1 MKGDAFMAGSK
12 APDRMKEITDRLE
25 QGIQE
30 LFNSEKFTEYLKT
43 MSKFYNYSYNNVLLI
58 SMQRPDA
65 TLIAGYN
72 AWQNNFDRHVK
83 RGEKGIKILAPC
95 PYKKQVE
102 MEKIDPATQRPVVG
116 NDGKPVTEV
125 MEVTKPAFRAV
136 TVFDVSQTEG
146 KELPS
151 IAVDELTGNV
161 KDYEAFFEA
170 LKKASPVPVG
180 FEKIKGGAKG
190 YYHQIDKRIA
200 INEGMSEVQNV
211 KTAIHE
217 IAHAKLHDI
226 DQGKQKEIPEGQRKN
241 QREREVEAESIAY
254 TVCQHY
260 GIDTSDYSFGYVAG
274 WSSGKETKE
283 LKASLE
289 LIRETAADLI
299 NTIDGNYREITKA
312 RQQLVPSQTEK
323 EMEPMAPPNLDPS
336 VQPVVTVL
344 WSEHDRLTD
353 GEKMSFSRADQLFQK
368 MDEQQ
373 RIDRERPDYQ
383 GLRYYKTQF
392 SIEFTHG
399 GEIQT
404 YEGRQDFGDGDG
416 SLIDHIKAHADYC
429 LYDEQWQ
436 GYLASKGDKETVN
449 ASYEWVLNEFA
460 PYLQLH
466 NNLSKMEQ
474 AADTALQTIR
484 RMPESELGER
494 EKGGIAY
501 YEAVHS
507 YVSDCRREL
516 NTSTGPYQFPKA
528 PKLEDFVPEHEAEKT
543 KPSVKEQLK
552 ELEKRPDMKKPPNV
566 FKRAE
571 PERS

>member
-1 MKGDAFMAGSK
+1 
-12 APDRMKEITDRLE
+12 
-25 QGIQE
+25 
-30 LFNSEKFTEYLKT
+30 
-43 MSKFYNYSYNNVLLI
+43 
-58 SMQRPDA
+58 
-65 TLIAGYN
+65 
-72 AWQNNFDRHVK
+72 
-83 RGEKGIKILAPC
+83 
-95 PYKKQVE
+95 
-102 MEKIDPATQRPVVG
+102 
-116 NDGKPVTEV
+116 
-125 MEVTKPAFRAV
+125 
-136 TVFDVSQTEG
+136 
-146 KELPS
+146 
-151 IAVDELTGNV
+151 
-161 KDYEAFFEA
+161 
-170 LKKASPVPVG
+170 
-180 FEKIKGGAKG
+180 
-190 YYHQIDKRIA
+190 
-200 INEGMSEVQNV
+200 
-211 KTAIHE
+211 
-217 IAHAKLHDI
+217 
-226 DQGKQKEIPEGQRKN
+226 
-241 QREREVEAESIAY
+241 
-254 TVCQHY
+254 
-260 GIDTSDYSFGYVAG
+260 
-274 WSSGKETKE
+274 
-283 LKASLE
+283 
-289 LIRETAADLI
+289 
-299 NTIDGNYREITKA
+299 
-312 RQQLVPSQTEK
+312 
-323 EMEPMAPPNLDPS
+323 MAPPNLDPS

>member
-95 PYKKQVE
+95 PYKKQME

-116 NDGKPVTEV
+116 KDGKPVTEV
-125 MEVTKPAFRAV
+125 MEVTKPAFRVV

-180 FEKIKGGAKG
+180 FEKIEGGAKG

-241 QREREVEAESIAY
+241 RREREVEAESIAY

-323 EMEPMAPPNLDPS
+323 GMEPMAPLNLDPS
-336 VQPVVTVL
+336 VQLVVTVL
-344 WSEHDRLTD
+344 WSKQE
-353 GEKMSFSRADQLFQK
+353 
-368 MDEQQ
+368 
-373 RIDRERPDYQ
+373 
-383 GLRYYKTQF
+383 
-392 SIEFTHG
+392 
-399 GEIQT
+399 
-404 YEGRQDFGDGDG
+404 
-416 SLIDHIKAHADYC
+416 
-429 LYDEQWQ
+429 
-436 GYLASKGDKETVN
+436 V
-449 ASYEWVLNEFA
+449 
-460 PYLQLH
+460 
-466 NNLSKMEQ
+466 
-474 AADTALQTIR
+474 
-484 RMPESELGER
+484 
-494 EKGGIAY
+494 
-501 YEAVHS
+501 
-507 YVSDCRREL
+507 
-516 NTSTGPYQFPKA
+516 
-528 PKLEDFVPEHEAEKT
+528 EKT